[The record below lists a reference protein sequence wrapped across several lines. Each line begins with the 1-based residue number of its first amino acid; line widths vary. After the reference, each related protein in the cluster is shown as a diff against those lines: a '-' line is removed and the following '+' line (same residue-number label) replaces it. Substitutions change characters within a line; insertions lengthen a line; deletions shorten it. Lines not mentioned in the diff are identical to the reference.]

1 MGEVLLLNDEEQ
13 DILKNYMPNDSVL
26 KKIANLFNSFS
37 DPTRIKI
44 LTALCVSEMCVN
56 DLSVVLN
63 LNQTTVSHQLKLLK
77 DAGVVES
84 TRFGK
89 VMYYKLYS
97 KGVNSIISNGVDY
110 LIEN

>member
-13 DILKNYMPNDSVL
+13 DLLKNYMPNESVL
-26 KKIANLFNSFS
+26 RKIANFFNSFS

-77 DAGVVES
+77 DSGVVDS

-89 VMYYKLYS
+89 VIYYRLFD
-97 KGVNSIISNGVDY
+97 KGINNIISNGVDF
-110 LIEN
+110 LLEN